1 MKLIFLILIWLLSVL
16 FVLIEVSFVF
26 FSFHWIENE
35 LRCCG
40 QMIWT
45 FVLKEYKYVLY
56 TVFVSL
62 CLFFSVFHKRVLRFI
77 FLFLLFFTLT
87 SFDIFILL
95 FTIFYSLCLLPSFF
109 LLSTLLSFIR
119 MFPSFIFLLG
129 FCNYLF
135 LNLFFYPKQ
144 VYSNKSLYF

>member
-1 MKLIFLILIWLLSVL
+1 MRWFHQPRRNHQISLNLLNILHSCALIYRPIIQVFPVNFLIYFI
-16 FVLIEVSFVF
+16 I
-26 FSFHWIENE
+26 
-35 LRCCG
+35 
-40 QMIWT
+40 
-45 FVLKEYKYVLY
+45 
-56 TVFVSL
+56 SL
-62 CLFFSVFHKRVLRFI
+62 CLFFSVFRKRALRLI